1 MGSFVSD
8 GFFGDGRLG
17 VTMRLTEWDGKTAL
31 RRHGLAVP
39 EGVLLR
45 EALRPGWDDA
55 VVKAQVLE
63 GGRGKRGLVQRG
75 APAAL
80 AQDIRARLGD
90 AAAPLLL
97 ERPVPIAQEIFLA
110 LRVDGTAQAIEVL
123 CAPEGGVEVEAGAPP
138 LRWHVAPE
146 AAAALADSLRMLR
159 GAFAPDLAARLAR
172 MVVRLARVMVAE
184 DLESLE
190 INPLARLADGR
201 LVACDCKAVR
211 DEAAGFR
218 HDAEATALSAGLEAA
233 AMTPLERRAR
243 DEGFQMVEIPGGR
256 VAMVTAG
263 AGLGMMM
270 LDLLGD
276 AGCPAACFMDNA
288 QGGPAETAPQRFAIA
303 FEMAQRPEIEAVLF
317 YTTLASRP
325 LRGRV
330 EALAASLRERPSP
343 KPLFVGLAAG
353 HAALA
358 GYSMAQAAAELA
370 AVGVTALEADPHALV
385 RQLAAA
391 IRPGRTA

>member
-1 MGSFVSD
+1 
-8 GFFGDGRLG
+8 
-17 VTMRLTEWDGKTAL
+17 MRLTEWDGKTAL
-31 RRHGLAVP
+31 RRHGIPVP
-39 EGVLLR
+39 PGMLLHG
-45 EALRPGWDDA
+45 AQPGAGWDDA
-55 VVKAQVLE
+55 VVKAQLLE

-75 APAAL
+75 PAAKL
-80 AQDIRARLGD
+80 VPEIRARLGD
-90 AAAPLLL
+90 AGALLLL
-97 ERPVPIAQEIFLA
+97 ERPVDIAQEIFLA
-110 LRVDGTAQAIEVL
+110 LRVDGTAQALEVL
-123 CAPEGGVEVEAGAPP
+123 CAPEGGVEVEGGAPP
-138 LRWHVAPE
+138 LRWHILPE
-146 AAAALADSLRMLR
+146 SPSALPDSLRILR
-159 GAFAPDLAARLAR
+159 GAFPADLAARLAR
-172 MVVRLARVMVAE
+172 LVVRLARVMVAE

-190 INPLARLADGR
+190 INPLARLADGS

-218 HDAEATALSAGLEAA
+218 HDAEATALSAGLESA
-233 AMTPLERRAR
+233 AMTKLERRAR

-288 QGGPAETAPQRFAIA
+288 QGGPVETAPQRFAIA
-303 FEMAQRPEIEAVLF
+303 FEMAQRPGIDAVLF

-325 LRGRV
+325 LKGRV
-330 EALAASLRERPSP
+330 EALAAQLRVQPSP

-358 GYSMAQAAAELA
+358 GYSMAQAAADLA

-385 RQLAAA
+385 RQLATA
-391 IRPGRTA
+391 IGPRRTA

>member
-1 MGSFVSD
+1 
-8 GFFGDGRLG
+8 
-17 VTMRLTEWDGKTAL
+17 MRLTEWDGKTAL

-39 EGVLLR
+39 EAHLLQDTPP
-45 EALRPGWDDA
+45 PGWDEA
-55 VVKAQVLE
+55 VVKAQILE

-75 APAAL
+75 PVPAL

-90 AAAPLLL
+90 AGAPLLL
-97 ERPVPIAQEIFLA
+97 ERPVDIAQEIFLA
-110 LRVDGTAQAIEVL
+110 LRVDGTAQALEVL
-123 CAPEGGVEVEAGAPP
+123 CAPEGGVEVESGAPP
-138 LRWHVAPE
+138 LRWHILPE
-146 AAAALADSLRMLR
+146 SPAALAESLRLLR
-159 GAFAPDLAARLAR
+159 GPFPPDLAARLAR
-172 MVVRLARVMVAE
+172 LVVRLGRVMVAE

-190 INPLARLADGR
+190 INPLARLADGS

-211 DEAAGFR
+211 DEAAAFR
-218 HDAEATALSAGLEAA
+218 HDAEATTLSAALEEA
-233 AMTPLERRAR
+233 AMTPLERRAKA
-243 DEGFQMVEIPGGR
+243 EGFQMVEIPGGR

-288 QGGPAETAPQRFAIA
+288 QGGPTETAPQRFALA

-325 LRGRV
+325 LKGRV
-330 EALAASLRERPSP
+330 EALAAQLRLKPSP

-358 GYSMAQAAAELA
+358 GYSMEQAAADLA

-385 RQLAAA
+385 RRLAAA
-391 IRPGRTA
+391 IGPRRG

>member
-1 MGSFVSD
+1 
-8 GFFGDGRLG
+8 
-17 VTMRLTEWDGKTAL
+17 MRLAEWDGKTAL
-31 RRHGLAVP
+31 RRHGIALP
-39 EGVLLR
+39 DGVLLR
-45 EALRPGWDDA
+45 DAAPPPGWADA
-55 VVKAQVLE
+55 VVKAQILE

-75 APAAL
+75 AAAIPA
-80 AQDIRARLGD
+80 IRAQLGD

-97 ERPVPIAQEIFLA
+97 ERPVAIVQEIFLA
-110 LRVDGTAQAIEVL
+110 LRVDGTAQALEVL
-123 CAPEGGVEVEAGAPP
+123 CAAEGGVEVEAGAPP
-138 LRWHVAPE
+138 LRWHILPE
-146 AAAALADSLRMLR
+146 SPAALPDSLRALR
-159 GAFAPDLAARLAR
+159 GRFAQDLAARLAR
-172 MVVRLARVMVAE
+172 LVLRLARVMVAE

-190 INPLARLADGR
+190 INPLALLADGG

-211 DEAAGFR
+211 DDAAGFR
-218 HDAEATALSAGLEAA
+218 HDPAATALSAALEEAG
-233 AMTPLERRAR
+233 MTPLERRAR
-243 DEGFQMVEIPGGR
+243 AEGYQMVEIPGGR

-288 QGGPAETAPQRFAIA
+288 LGGPAETAPQRFALA
-303 FEMAQRPEIEAVLF
+303 FEMAERPGIEAVLF

-330 EALAASLRERPSP
+330 EALAAQLRAKPCP

-358 GYSMAQAAAELA
+358 GYSMAQAAADLA

-385 RQLAAA
+385 AQLAAA
-391 IRPGRTA
+391 IGPGRTA

>member
-1 MGSFVSD
+1 
-8 GFFGDGRLG
+8 
-17 VTMRLTEWDGKTAL
+17 MRLTEWDGKVAL
-31 RRHGLAVP
+31 RRHGIAVP
-39 EGVLLR
+39 QGMLLHDP
-45 EALRPGWDDA
+45 AAPPGWADV
-55 VVKAQVLE
+55 VVKAQILE

-75 APAAL
+75 DATTL
-80 AQDIRARLGD
+80 ARDIRHRLD
-90 AAAPLLL
+90 DPAAPLLL
-97 ERPVPIAQEIFLA
+97 ERPLAIAQEIFLA
-110 LRVDGTAQAIEVL
+110 LRVDGTAQALEVL
-123 CAPEGGVEVEAGAPP
+123 CSPAGGIEVEGGPPP
-138 LRWHVAPE
+138 LRWHILPEGSTAP
-146 AAAALADSLRMLR
+146 ADSLRALR
-159 GAFAPDLAARLAR
+159 QGFPPDLAARLAR
-172 MVVRLARVMVAE
+172 LVLRLARLMVAE

-190 INPLARLADGR
+190 INPLARLADGT
-201 LVACDCKAVR
+201 LVACDCKPVR

-218 HDAEATALSAGLEAA
+218 HDAEATALSATLESAA
-233 AMTPLERRAR
+233 LTPLERRAR
-243 DEGFQMVEIPGGR
+243 AEGFQMVELPGGR

-288 QGGPAETAPQRFAIA
+288 QGGPAETAPQRFALA
-303 FEMAQRPEIEAVLF
+303 FEMAERPEVEAVLF

-330 EALAASLRERPSP
+330 EALAAALRQRPSP

-358 GYSMAQAAAELA
+358 GYSMAQAAADLA

-385 RQLAAA
+385 RQLAATIGPR
-391 IRPGRTA
+391 IRA

>member
-1 MGSFVSD
+1 
-8 GFFGDGRLG
+8 
-17 VTMRLTEWDGKTAL
+17 MRLTEWDGKTAL

-39 EGVLLR
+39 EGVLVPGEVP
-45 EALRPGWDDA
+45 EAWRDA
-55 VVKAQVLE
+55 VVKAQILE
-63 GGRGKRGLVQRG
+63 GGRGKRGLVRRAAG
-75 APAAL
+75 DAPAV
-80 AQDIRARLGD
+80 AQAIRALLNED
-90 AAAPLLL
+90 DAPLLL
-97 ERPVPIAQEIFLA
+97 ERPVAIAQEIFLA

-123 CAPEGGVEVEAGAPP
+123 CAPEGGVEVESGAPP
-138 LRWHVAPE
+138 LRWHLLPE
-146 AAAALADSLRMLR
+146 APAALGDSLRVLR
-159 GAFAPDLAARLAR
+159 KRFAPDLAARLAR

-190 INPLARLADGR
+190 INPLARLADGN

-218 HDAEATALSAGLEAA
+218 HDTEGTALSAALEHR

-243 DEGFQMVEIPGGR
+243 AEGFQMVEIPGGR

-288 QGGPAETAPQRFAIA
+288 QGGPAETAPQRFALA

-330 EALAASLRERPSP
+330 EALAAQLRQQPSP
-343 KPLFVGLAAG
+343 KPLFVGLAAW

-358 GYSMAQAAAELA
+358 GYSMTQAAADLA

-385 RQLAAA
+385 RQLAKA
-391 IRPGRTA
+391 IGPRRIA